1 MISLFIIYNFIIVL
15 TLIINFLSIRYL
27 FFLFF
32 FISLTLSSQK
42 LDNDSISNFI
52 RIEGDTLIKGSIGLN
67 EVLLL
72 PRRPFKNSQ
81 QIRKYLI
88 LKRKTLKV
96 YPYSVMASKR
106 LNILNTR
113 LLIIK
118 TKRERRRYTKI
129 VQKFLEDELTP
140 KLSKLTKSEGQI
152 LIKLIYRQTGITT
165 YNLVKNLRNGVKAF
179 LYNTTARFF
188 DLNLK
193 TEFNPEIILE
203 DYYIEDIIQRS
214 VRDNLIEYNE
224 PKNKYDLFKLKT
236 LWDKQN

>member
-1 MISLFIIYNFIIVL
+1 MFKQ
-15 TLIINFLSIRYL
+15 YL
-27 FFLFF
+27 FFLFLF
-32 FISLTLSSQK
+32 STLISSSQQI
-42 LDNDSISNFI
+42 DHDTATDYI
-52 RIEGDTLIKGSIGLN
+52 RIEGDTIVKGSIGLN

-72 PRRPFKNSQ
+72 PRRPFKNSE

-88 LKRKTLKV
+88 LKRKTIKV

-106 LNILNTR
+106 LKSLNDR

-118 TKRERRRYTKI
+118 TKRERRRYTRM

-140 KLSKLTKSEGQI
+140 ELSKLTKSEGQI

-193 TEFNPEIILE
+193 TEFNPEIILD

>member
-1 MISLFIIYNFIIVL
+1 MFKQ
-15 TLIINFLSIRYL
+15 YL
-27 FFLFF
+27 FFLFLF
-32 FISLTLSSQK
+32 STLISSSQQI
-42 LDNDSISNFI
+42 DNDTATDYI
-52 RIEGDTLIKGSIGLN
+52 RIEGDTIVRGSIGLS

-72 PRRPFKNSQ
+72 PRRPFKNSE

-88 LKRKTLKV
+88 LKRKTIKV

-106 LNILNTR
+106 LKSLNNR
-113 LLIIK
+113 LLIIE
-118 TKRERRRYTKI
+118 TKRERRRYTRM

-140 KLSKLTKSEGQI
+140 ELSKLTKSEGQI

-165 YNLVKNLRNGVKAF
+165 YNIVKNLRNGVKAF

-193 TEFNPEIILE
+193 TEFNPEIILD

>member
-1 MISLFIIYNFIIVL
+1 MFKQ
-15 TLIINFLSIRYL
+15 YL
-27 FFLFF
+27 FFLFLF
-32 FISLTLSSQK
+32 STLISSSQQIDD
-42 LDNDSISNFI
+42 DNATDYI
-52 RIEGDTLIKGSIGLN
+52 RIEGDTIVKGFIGLN

-72 PRRPFKNSQ
+72 PRRPFKNSE

-88 LKRKTLKV
+88 LKRKTIKV

-106 LNILNTR
+106 LKSLNNR

-118 TKRERRRYTKI
+118 TKRERRRYTRM

-140 KLSKLTKSEGQI
+140 ELSKLTKSEGQI

-193 TEFNPEIILE
+193 TEFNPEIILD

>member
-1 MISLFIIYNFIIVL
+1 MFKQ
-15 TLIINFLSIRYL
+15 YL
-27 FFLFF
+27 FFLFLF
-32 FISLTLSSQK
+32 STLISSSQQI
-42 LDNDSISNFI
+42 DNDTATDYI
-52 RIEGDTLIKGSIGLN
+52 RIEGDTIVRGSIGLN

-72 PRRPFKNSQ
+72 PRRPFKNSE

-88 LKRKTLKV
+88 LKRKTIKV

-106 LNILNTR
+106 LKSLNER
-113 LLIIK
+113 LLMIK
-118 TKRERRRYTKI
+118 TKKERRRYTRM

-140 KLSKLTKSEGQI
+140 ELSKLTKSEGQI

-179 LYNTTARFF
+179 IYNTTARFF

-193 TEFNPEIILE
+193 TEFNPEIILD

-214 VRDNLIEYNE
+214 VRDNSIEYNE

>member
-1 MISLFIIYNFIIVL
+1 MFKQ
-15 TLIINFLSIRYL
+15 YL
-27 FFLFF
+27 FFLFLF
-32 FISLTLSSQK
+32 STLISSSQQI
-42 LDNDSISNFI
+42 DDDTVTDYI
-52 RIEGDTLIKGSIGLN
+52 RIEGDTIVKGSIGLN

-72 PRRPFKNSQ
+72 PRRPFKNSEE
-81 QIRKYLI
+81 IRKYLI
-88 LKRKTLKV
+88 LKRKTIKV
-96 YPYSVMASKR
+96 YPYSVMASRR
-106 LNILNTR
+106 LKSLNNR
-113 LLIIK
+113 LLVIK
-118 TKRERRRYTKI
+118 TKRERRRYTRM

-140 KLSKLTKSEGQI
+140 ELSKLTKSEGQI

>member
-1 MISLFIIYNFIIVL
+1 MFKQ
-15 TLIINFLSIRYL
+15 YL
-27 FFLFF
+27 FFLFLF
-32 FISLTLSSQK
+32 STLISASQQI
-42 LDNDSISNFI
+42 DDDTATDYI
-52 RIEGDTLIKGSIGLN
+52 RIQGDTIVKGTIGLN

-72 PRRPFKNSQ
+72 PRRPFKNSE

-88 LKRKTLKV
+88 LKRKTIKV

-106 LNILNTR
+106 LKSLNDR

-118 TKRERRRYTKI
+118 TKRERRRYTRM

-140 KLSKLTKSEGQI
+140 ELSKLTKSEGQI

-165 YNLVKNLRNGVKAF
+165 YNIVKNLRNGVKAF

-193 TEFNPEIILE
+193 TEFNPETILD

>member
-1 MISLFIIYNFIIVL
+1 MFKQ
-15 TLIINFLSIRYL
+15 YL
-27 FFLFF
+27 FFLFLF
-32 FISLTLSSQK
+32 STLISSSQQIDD
-42 LDNDSISNFI
+42 DNATDYI
-52 RIEGDTLIKGSIGLN
+52 RIEGDTIVKGSIGLN

-72 PRRPFKNSQ
+72 PRRPFKNSEE
-81 QIRKYLI
+81 IRKYLI
-88 LKRKTLKV
+88 LKRKTIKV
-96 YPYSVMASKR
+96 YPYSVMASRR
-106 LNILNTR
+106 LKSLNDR
-113 LLIIK
+113 LLVIK
-118 TKRERRRYTKI
+118 TKRERRRYTRM

-140 KLSKLTKSEGQI
+140 ELSKLTKSEGQI
-152 LIKLIYRQTGITT
+152 LIKLIYRQTGISA

>member
-1 MISLFIIYNFIIVL
+1 LL
-15 TLIINFLSIRYL
+15 KQYL
-27 FFLFF
+27 FFLFLF
-32 FISLTLSSQK
+32 STLISSSQQI
-42 LDNDSISNFI
+42 DNDTATDYI
-52 RIEGDTLIKGSIGLN
+52 RIEGDTIVKGSIGLN

-72 PRRPFKNSQ
+72 PRRPFKNSE

-88 LKRKTLKV
+88 LKRKTIKV

-106 LNILNTR
+106 LKSLNNR

-118 TKRERRRYTKI
+118 TNRERRRYTRM

-140 KLSKLTKSEGQI
+140 ELSKLTKSEGQI

-193 TEFNPEIILE
+193 TEFNPEIILD

>member
-1 MISLFIIYNFIIVL
+1 MFKQ
-15 TLIINFLSIRYL
+15 YL
-27 FFLFF
+27 FFLFLF
-32 FISLTLSSQK
+32 STLISSSQ
-42 LDNDSISNFI
+42 LIDNETATDYI
-52 RIEGDTLIKGSIGLN
+52 RIEGDTIVKGSIGLS

-72 PRRPFKNSQ
+72 PRRPFKNSE

-88 LKRKTLKV
+88 LKRKTIKV

-106 LNILNTR
+106 LKSLNNR

-118 TKRERRRYTKI
+118 TKRERRRYTRM

-140 KLSKLTKSEGQI
+140 ELSKLTKSEGQI

-193 TEFNPEIILE
+193 TEFNPEMILD

>member
-1 MISLFIIYNFIIVL
+1 MFKQ
-15 TLIINFLSIRYL
+15 YL
-27 FFLFF
+27 FFLFLF
-32 FISLTLSSQK
+32 STLISSSQQIDD
-42 LDNDSISNFI
+42 DNPTDYI
-52 RIEGDTLIKGSIGLN
+52 RIEGDTIVKGSIGLN

-72 PRRPFKNSQ
+72 PRRPFKNSEE
-81 QIRKYLI
+81 IRKYLI
-88 LKRKTLKV
+88 LKRKTIKV
-96 YPYSVMASKR
+96 YPYSVMASRR
-106 LNILNTR
+106 LKSLNDR
-113 LLIIK
+113 LLVIK
-118 TKRERRRYTKI
+118 TKRERRRYTRM

-140 KLSKLTKSEGQI
+140 ELSKLTKSEGQI

-193 TEFNPEIILE
+193 TEFNPEIILD

-224 PKNKYDLFKLKT
+224 PKNKCDLFNLKT

>member
-1 MISLFIIYNFIIVL
+1 MFKQ
-15 TLIINFLSIRYL
+15 YL
-27 FFLFF
+27 FFLFLF
-32 FISLTLSSQK
+32 STLISSSQQIDD
-42 LDNDSISNFI
+42 DNATDYI
-52 RIEGDTLIKGSIGLN
+52 RIEGDTIVKGSIGLN

-72 PRRPFKNSQ
+72 PRRPFKNSEE
-81 QIRKYLI
+81 IRKYLI
-88 LKRKTLKV
+88 LKRKTIKV
-96 YPYSVMASKR
+96 YPYSVMASRR
-106 LNILNTR
+106 LKSLNNR
-113 LLIIK
+113 LLVIK
-118 TKRERRRYTKI
+118 TKRERRRYTRM

-140 KLSKLTKSEGQI
+140 ELSKLTKSEGQI

>member
-1 MISLFIIYNFIIVL
+1 MFKQ
-15 TLIINFLSIRYL
+15 YL
-27 FFLFF
+27 FFLFLF
-32 FISLTLSSQK
+32 STIISLSQQI
-42 LDNDSISNFI
+42 DDDTVTDYI
-52 RIEGDTLIKGSIGLN
+52 RIEGDTIVKGSIGLN

-72 PRRPFKNSQ
+72 PRRPFKNSEE
-81 QIRKYLI
+81 IRKYLI
-88 LKRKTLKV
+88 LKRKTIKV
-96 YPYSVMASKR
+96 YPYSVMASRR
-106 LNILNTR
+106 LKSLNNR
-113 LLIIK
+113 LLVIK
-118 TKRERRRYTKI
+118 TKRERRRYTRM
-129 VQKFLEDELTP
+129 VQKFLDDELTP
-140 KLSKLTKSEGQI
+140 ELSKLTKSEGQI

-193 TEFNPEIILE
+193 TEFNPEIILD

-224 PKNKYDLFKLKT
+224 PKNKYVLFKLKT

>member
-1 MISLFIIYNFIIVL
+1 MFKQ
-15 TLIINFLSIRYL
+15 YL
-27 FFLFF
+27 FFLFLF
-32 FISLTLSSQK
+32 STLISSSQQI
-42 LDNDSISNFI
+42 DDDTATDYI
-52 RIEGDTLIKGSIGLN
+52 RIEGDTIVKGSIGLN

-72 PRRPFKNSQ
+72 PRRPFKNSE

-88 LKRKTLKV
+88 LKRKTIKV
-96 YPYSVMASKR
+96 YPYSVMASRR
-106 LNILNTR
+106 LKSLNNR
-113 LLIIK
+113 LLVIK
-118 TKRERRRYTKI
+118 TKRERRRYTRM

-140 KLSKLTKSEGQI
+140 ELSKLTKSEGQI

>member
-1 MISLFIIYNFIIVL
+1 MFKQ
-15 TLIINFLSIRYL
+15 YL
-27 FFLFF
+27 FFLFLF
-32 FISLTLSSQK
+32 STLISSSQQIY
-42 LDNDSISNFI
+42 DDTATDYI
-52 RIEGDTLIKGSIGLN
+52 RIEGDTIVKGSIGLN

-72 PRRPFKNSQ
+72 PRRPFKNSE
-81 QIRKYLI
+81 QIRKYLV
-88 LKRKTLKV
+88 LKRKTIKV

-106 LNILNTR
+106 LKSLNNR

-118 TKRERRRYTKI
+118 TKRERRRYTRM

-140 KLSKLTKSEGQI
+140 ELSKLTKSEGQI

-193 TEFNPEIILE
+193 TEFNPEIILD

>member
-1 MISLFIIYNFIIVL
+1 LFKQ
-15 TLIINFLSIRYL
+15 YL
-27 FFLFF
+27 FFLFLF
-32 FISLTLSSQK
+32 STLISSSQ
-42 LDNDSISNFI
+42 LIDNETATDYI
-52 RIEGDTLIKGSIGLN
+52 RIEGDTIVKGSIGLN

-72 PRRPFKNSQ
+72 PRRPFKNSE

-88 LKRKTLKV
+88 LKRKTIKV

-106 LNILNTR
+106 LKSLNDR
-113 LLIIK
+113 LIIIK
-118 TKRERRRYTKI
+118 TKRERRRYTRM

-140 KLSKLTKSEGQI
+140 ELSKLTKSEGQI

-193 TEFNPEIILE
+193 TEFNPEIILD

>member
-1 MISLFIIYNFIIVL
+1 MFKQ
-15 TLIINFLSIRYL
+15 YL
-27 FFLFF
+27 FFLFLF
-32 FISLTLSSQK
+32 STLISSSQQI
-42 LDNDSISNFI
+42 DDDTATDYI
-52 RIEGDTLIKGSIGLN
+52 RIEGDTIVKGSIGLN

-72 PRRPFKNSQ
+72 PRRPFKNSEE
-81 QIRKYLI
+81 IRKYLI
-88 LKRKTLKV
+88 LKRKTIKV
-96 YPYSVMASKR
+96 YPYSVMASRR
-106 LNILNTR
+106 LKSLNNR
-113 LLIIK
+113 LLVIK
-118 TKRERRRYTKI
+118 TKRERRRYTRM

-140 KLSKLTKSEGQI
+140 ELSKLTKSEGQI

-214 VRDNLIEYNE
+214 VRDLSLIHI
-224 PKNKYDLFKLKT
+224 
-236 LWDKQN
+236 

>member
-1 MISLFIIYNFIIVL
+1 MFKQ
-15 TLIINFLSIRYL
+15 YL
-27 FFLFF
+27 FFLFLF
-32 FISLTLSSQK
+32 STLISSSQQIY
-42 LDNDSISNFI
+42 DDTATDYI
-52 RIEGDTLIKGSIGLN
+52 RIEGDTIVKGSIGLN

-72 PRRPFKNSQ
+72 PRRPFKNSE

-88 LKRKTLKV
+88 LKRKTIKV

-106 LNILNTR
+106 LKSLNNR

-118 TKRERRRYTKI
+118 TKRERRRYTRM

-140 KLSKLTKSEGQI
+140 ELSKLTKSEGQI

-193 TEFNPEIILE
+193 TEFNPEIILD

>member
-1 MISLFIIYNFIIVL
+1 MFKK
-15 TLIINFLSIRYL
+15 YL
-27 FFLFF
+27 FFLFIF
-32 FISLTLSSQK
+32 STLISSSQQI
-42 LDNDSISNFI
+42 DDDTATDYI
-52 RIEGDTLIKGSIGLN
+52 RIEGDTIVKGSIGLN

-72 PRRPFKNSQ
+72 PRRPFKNSEE
-81 QIRKYLI
+81 IRKYLI
-88 LKRKTLKV
+88 LKRKTIKV
-96 YPYSVMASKR
+96 YPYSVMASRR
-106 LNILNTR
+106 LKSLNNR
-113 LLIIK
+113 LLVIK
-118 TKRERRRYTKI
+118 TKRERRRYTRM

-140 KLSKLTKSEGQI
+140 ELSKLTKSEGQI

-236 LWDKQN
+236 LWGKQN

>member
-1 MISLFIIYNFIIVL
+1 MFKQ
-15 TLIINFLSIRYL
+15 YL
-27 FFLFF
+27 FFLFLF
-32 FISLTLSSQK
+32 RTLISSSQQI
-42 LDNDSISNFI
+42 DDDTATDYI
-52 RIEGDTLIKGSIGLN
+52 RIEGDTIVKGSIGLN

-72 PRRPFKNSQ
+72 PRRPFKNSEE
-81 QIRKYLI
+81 IRKYLI
-88 LKRKTLKV
+88 LKRKTIKV
-96 YPYSVMASKR
+96 YPYSVMASRR
-106 LNILNTR
+106 LKSLNDR
-113 LLIIK
+113 LLVIK
-118 TKRERRRYTKI
+118 TKRERRRYTRM

-140 KLSKLTKSEGQI
+140 ELSKLTKSEGQI

-224 PKNKYDLFKLKT
+224 PKNKYDLFKLKI

>member
-1 MISLFIIYNFIIVL
+1 MFKQ
-15 TLIINFLSIRYL
+15 YL
-27 FFLFF
+27 FFLFLF
-32 FISLTLSSQK
+32 STLISSSQQI
-42 LDNDSISNFI
+42 DDDTVTDYI
-52 RIEGDTLIKGSIGLN
+52 RIEGDTIVKGSIGLN

-72 PRRPFKNSQ
+72 PRRPFKNPE

-88 LKRKTLKV
+88 LKRKTIKV

-106 LNILNTR
+106 LKSLNNR

-118 TKRERRRYTKI
+118 TKRERRRYTRM

-140 KLSKLTKSEGQI
+140 ELSKLTKSEGQI

-193 TEFNPEIILE
+193 TEFNPEIILD

>member
-1 MISLFIIYNFIIVL
+1 MFKQ
-15 TLIINFLSIRYL
+15 YL
-27 FFLFF
+27 FFLFLF
-32 FISLTLSSQK
+32 STLISSSQQI
-42 LDNDSISNFI
+42 DHDTATDYI
-52 RIEGDTLIKGSIGLN
+52 RIEGDTIVKGSIGLN

-72 PRRPFKNSQ
+72 PRRPFKNSE

-88 LKRKTLKV
+88 LKRKTIKV

-106 LNILNTR
+106 LKSLNNR

-118 TKRERRRYTKI
+118 TKRERRRYTRM

-140 KLSKLTKSEGQI
+140 ELSKLTKSEGQI

-193 TEFNPEIILE
+193 TEFNPEIILD

-214 VRDNLIEYNE
+214 VRDNLIEYRE

-236 LWDKQN
+236 LWDKQD

>member
-1 MISLFIIYNFIIVL
+1 MFKQ
-15 TLIINFLSIRYL
+15 YL
-27 FFLFF
+27 FFLFLF
-32 FISLTLSSQK
+32 STLISSSQQIDD
-42 LDNDSISNFI
+42 DNPTDYI
-52 RIEGDTLIKGSIGLN
+52 RIEGDTIVKGSIGLN

-72 PRRPFKNSQ
+72 PRRPFKNSEE
-81 QIRKYLI
+81 IRKYLI
-88 LKRKTLKV
+88 LKRKTIKV
-96 YPYSVMASKR
+96 YPYSVMASRR
-106 LNILNTR
+106 LKSLNNR
-113 LLIIK
+113 LLVIK
-118 TKRERRRYTKI
+118 TKRERRRYTRM

-140 KLSKLTKSEGQI
+140 ELSKLTKSEGQI

-193 TEFNPEIILE
+193 TEFNPEIILD

>member
-1 MISLFIIYNFIIVL
+1 MFKQ
-15 TLIINFLSIRYL
+15 YL
-27 FFLFF
+27 FFLFIF
-32 FISLTLSSQK
+32 STLISSSQQI
-42 LDNDSISNFI
+42 DDDTATDYI
-52 RIEGDTLIKGSIGLN
+52 RIEGDTIVKGSIGLN

-72 PRRPFKNSQ
+72 PRRPFKNSEE
-81 QIRKYLI
+81 IRKYLI
-88 LKRKTLKV
+88 LKRKTIKV
-96 YPYSVMASKR
+96 YPYSVMASRR
-106 LNILNTR
+106 LKSLNNR
-113 LLIIK
+113 LLVIK
-118 TKRERRRYTKI
+118 TKRERRRYTRM

-140 KLSKLTKSEGQI
+140 ELSKLTKSEGQI

-236 LWDKQN
+236 LWDNQN

>member
-1 MISLFIIYNFIIVL
+1 MFKQ
-15 TLIINFLSIRYL
+15 YL
-27 FFLFF
+27 FFLFLF
-32 FISLTLSSQK
+32 STLISSSQQI
-42 LDNDSISNFI
+42 DNDTATDYI
-52 RIEGDTLIKGSIGLN
+52 RIEGDTIVKGSIGLN

-72 PRRPFKNSQ
+72 PRRPFKNSE

-88 LKRKTLKV
+88 LKRKTIKV

-106 LNILNTR
+106 LKSLNNR

-118 TKRERRRYTKI
+118 TKRERRRYTRM

-140 KLSKLTKSEGQI
+140 ELSKLTKSEGQI

-165 YNLVKNLRNGVKAF
+165 YNIVKNLRNGVKAF

-193 TEFNPEIILE
+193 TEFNPEIILD

>member
-1 MISLFIIYNFIIVL
+1 MFKQ
-15 TLIINFLSIRYL
+15 YL
-27 FFLFF
+27 FFLFLF
-32 FISLTLSSQK
+32 STLISSSQQI
-42 LDNDSISNFI
+42 DDDTATDYI
-52 RIEGDTLIKGSIGLN
+52 RIEGDTIVKGSIGLN

-72 PRRPFKNSQ
+72 PRRPFKNSE

-88 LKRKTLKV
+88 LKRKTIKV

-106 LNILNTR
+106 LKSLNNR

-118 TKRERRRYTKI
+118 TKRERRRYTRM

-140 KLSKLTKSEGQI
+140 ELSKLTKSEGQI

-193 TEFNPEIILE
+193 TEFNPEIILD

>member
-1 MISLFIIYNFIIVL
+1 MFKQ
-15 TLIINFLSIRYL
+15 YL

-32 FISLTLSSQK
+32 FNVLISLSQQI
-42 LDNDSISNFI
+42 DNDTISDYI
-52 RIEGDTLIKGSIGLN
+52 RIEGDTIVKGSIGLN

-72 PRRPFKNSQ
+72 PKRPFNNSQ
-81 QIRKYLI
+81 EIRKYLI

-106 LNILNTR
+106 LKSLNSR

-118 TKRERRRYTKI
+118 TQRERRRYTKM

-140 KLSKLTKSEGQI
+140 ELSKLTKSEGQI
-152 LIKLIYRQTGITT
+152 LIKLIYRQTGVTT
-165 YNLVKNLRNGVKAF
+165 YNLVKNLRNGIKAF

-193 TEFNPEIILE
+193 TEFQPEIVLD

-214 VRDNLIEYNE
+214 VRDNLIEYNRPE
-224 PKNKYDLFKLKT
+224 KIYDLFKLKSV
-236 LWDKQN
+236 WDKLN

>member
-1 MISLFIIYNFIIVL
+1 MFKQ
-15 TLIINFLSIRYL
+15 YL
-27 FFLFF
+27 FFLFLF
-32 FISLTLSSQK
+32 STLISSSQQI
-42 LDNDSISNFI
+42 DDDIATDYI
-52 RIEGDTLIKGSIGLN
+52 RIEGDTIVKGSIGLN

-72 PRRPFKNSQ
+72 PRRPFKNSEE
-81 QIRKYLI
+81 IRKYLI
-88 LKRKTLKV
+88 LKRKTIKV
-96 YPYSVMASKR
+96 YPYSIMASRR
-106 LNILNTR
+106 LKSLNDR
-113 LLIIK
+113 LLVIK
-118 TKRERRRYTKI
+118 TKRERRRYTRM

-140 KLSKLTKSEGQI
+140 ELSKLTKSEGQI